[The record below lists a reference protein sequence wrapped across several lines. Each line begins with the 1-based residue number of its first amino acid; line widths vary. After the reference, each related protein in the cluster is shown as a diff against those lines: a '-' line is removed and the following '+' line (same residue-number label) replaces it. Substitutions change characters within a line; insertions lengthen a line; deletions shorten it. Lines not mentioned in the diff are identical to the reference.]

1 MYAADWLGKRA
12 ELTPNQLAVIDEID
26 SRRYTYME
34 MQQRAEGLA
43 SFLYHELGVRE
54 GDRLVMMA
62 WNRLEHLDML
72 FAAQKLSAIFVPLNV
87 RLSVPEIESILTD
100 CQPKVLI
107 YGAEVFET
115 LIKVGGQANLHF
127 VQLAGKAENGTCT
140 GAGAG
145 AGARIGNGMAE
156 EQSRL
161 GKWNYER
168 ILGYTFQ
175 EFPRPKRSLESVW
188 LILYTGGT
196 TGTPKGAV
204 LSQGMV
210 TWNAI
215 NTAVSWQLSSA
226 DIAPVFTPFFHTG
239 GLNVLAT
246 PLLHLGG
253 TLIIDGP
260 FQPKR
265 AMESIRR
272 ERATLV
278 FMVPTMFQMMSQ
290 EPDFTTVDLS
300 SVRFCISGGAPCP
313 SSIYEAYWA
322 KGLVFKQGYGLTEA
336 GPNCF
341 SLHSEDVQRKIGSI
355 GKPVFHSQVKLV
367 DNEGE
372 KVSANKVGELLIQG
386 NHLAT
391 GYWQNPT
398 ASAAT
403 FRNGWLHTGDLACRD
418 EEGYYTIVGRKKEL
432 IISGGEN
439 IYPSEIEAV
448 LNSHPDVMEAAVIG
462 VPHDK
467 WGEVSKAFLVL
478 KSETSL
484 TEEEVIRHCRRHLAS
499 YKVPKEVEFRSVLP
513 HSAAGKLLKR
523 ELS

>member
-12 ELTPNQLAVIDEID
+12 ELTPNQLAVIDELGC
-26 SRRYTYME
+26 RRLTYLE
-34 MQQRAEGLA
+34 LQQRAETLT

-62 WNRLEHLDML
+62 WNRLEHLDLL

-100 CQPKVLI
+100 CQPKLMF
-107 YGAEVFET
+107 YGAEMVET
-115 LIKVGGQANLHF
+115 FVKVRNQDNLQF
-127 VQLAGKAENGTCT
+127 VRLAEKAVT
-140 GAGAG
+140 G
-145 AGARIGNGMAE
+145 RPDTEMPKE
-156 EQSRL
+156 HSRL
-161 GKWNYER
+161 EKWNYEQ
-168 ILGYTFQ
+168 ILGSTFQ
-175 EFPRPKRSLESVW
+175 EFPRPERTMESVW

-196 TGTPKGAV
+196 TGTPKGAI

-226 DIAPVFTPFFHTG
+226 DIAPIFTPFFHTG

-253 TLIIDGP
+253 TLILNGP
-260 FQPKR
+260 FQP
-265 AMESIRR
+265 AQALESISR

-290 EPDFTTVDLS
+290 EADFATADLS

-341 SLHSEDVQRKIGSI
+341 SLHSDDVQRKKGSI
-355 GKPVFHSQVKLV
+355 GKPVFHSEVKLV
-367 DNEGE
+367 DAEGE
-372 KVSANKVGELLIQG
+372 KVSANRVGELLIQG

-391 GYWQNPT
+391 GYWQNPEAT
-398 ASAAT
+398 AAT

-418 EEGYYTIVGRKKEL
+418 EEGYYSIVGRKKEL

-439 IYPSEIEAV
+439 IYPAEVEAV
-448 LNSHPDVMEAAVIG
+448 LNSHPGVTEAAVIG
-462 VPHDK
+462 VAHDK
-467 WGEVSKAFLVL
+467 WGEVPKAFLVL
-478 KSETSL
+478 RSENSL
-484 TEEEVIRHCRRHLAS
+484 TEEEVIRYCRRHLAS

-513 HSAAGKLLKR
+513 HSVAGKLLKR

>member
-12 ELTPNQLAVIDEID
+12 ELTPNQLAVIDELGC
-26 SRRYTYME
+26 RRLTYMDL
-34 MQQRAEGLA
+34 QQRAETLA

-54 GDRLVMMA
+54 GDRLVIMA
-62 WNRLEHLDML
+62 WNRLEHLDLL

-100 CQPKVLI
+100 CQPKILFFS
-107 YGAEVFET
+107 AEMVET
-115 LIKVGGQANLHF
+115 LVKVRNQANLQF
-127 VQLAGKAENGTCT
+127 VRLSGKPVT
-140 GAGAG
+140 GLP
-145 AGARIGNGMAE
+145 E

-161 GKWNYER
+161 GKWTYEQ
-168 ILGYTFQ
+168 ILGYACQ
-175 EFPRPKRSLESVW
+175 EFYRPERTMESMW

-196 TGTPKGAV
+196 TGTPKGAI

-246 PLLHLGG
+246 PLLYLGG
-253 TLIIDGP
+253 TLILDGA
-260 FQPKR
+260 FQAVR
-265 AMESIRR
+265 ALESIRR

-290 EPDFTTVDLS
+290 ETDFATADLS

-341 SLHSEDVQRKIGSI
+341 SLHSDDVQRKIGSI
-355 GKPVFHSQVKLV
+355 GKPVFHSEVKLV
-367 DNEGE
+367 DAEGE
-372 KVSANKVGELLIQG
+372 KVSANRVGELLIQG
-386 NHLAT
+386 NHLAS
-391 GYWQNPT
+391 GYWQNPEAT
-398 ASAAT
+398 AAT
-403 FRNGWLHTGDLACRD
+403 FRNGWLYTGDLACRD
-418 EEGYYTIVGRKKEL
+418 EEGYYSIVGRKKEL

-439 IYPSEIEAV
+439 IYPAEIEAV
-448 LNSHPDVMEAAVIG
+448 LNSHPGVTEAAVIG
-462 VPHDK
+462 VTHDK
-467 WGEVSKAFLVL
+467 WGEVPKAFLVL
-478 KSETSL
+478 RSENSL
-484 TEEEVIRHCRRHLAS
+484 TEEEVIRYCRRHLAS

-513 HSAAGKLLKR
+513 HSVAGKLLKR

>member
-12 ELTPNQLAVIDEID
+12 ELTPNQLAVIEELG
-26 SRRYTYME
+26 SRRLTYWDLH
-34 MQQRAEGLA
+34 QRAETLA

-54 GDRLVMMA
+54 GDRLVIMA
-62 WNRLEHLDML
+62 GNRLEHLDLL

-87 RLSVPEIESILTD
+87 RLSVPEIQSILTD
-100 CQPKVLI
+100 CQAKLLFYEDELV
-107 YGAEVFET
+107 ET
-115 LIKVGGQANLHF
+115 LVRVRNQADLQF
-127 VQLAGKAENGTCT
+127 VRLAGKKGKLGFGSGTRT
-140 GAGAG
+140 GTGTAD
-145 AGARIGNGMAE
+145 E
-156 EQSRL
+156 HSWL
-161 GKWNYER
+161 GKWDYEQ
-168 ILGYTFQ
+168 ILSFACQ
-175 EFPRPKRSLESVW
+175 EFPRPKRSMESEW

-196 TGTPKGAV
+196 TGIPKGAI

-246 PLLHLGG
+246 PLLYLGG
-253 TLIIDGP
+253 TLILEGP

-265 AMESIRR
+265 ALESICR
-272 ERATLV
+272 ERATIV

-290 EPDFTTVDLS
+290 ETDFTTTDLS
-300 SVRFCISGGAPCP
+300 SIRFCISGGAPCP
-313 SSIYEAYWA
+313 SSIYEAYSA

-341 SLHSEDVQRKIGSI
+341 SLHSDDVQRKIGSI
-355 GKPVFHSQVKLV
+355 GKPVFHSEVKLV
-367 DNEGE
+367 DAEGE
-372 KVSANKVGELLIQG
+372 TVSANIVGELLIQG
-386 NHLAT
+386 NHLAS
-391 GYWQNPT
+391 GYWQNPAAT
-398 ASAAT
+398 AAT
-403 FRNGWLHTGDLACRD
+403 FRKGWLHTGDLACRD
-418 EEGYYTIVGRKKEL
+418 EEGYYSIVGRKKEL

-439 IYPSEIEAV
+439 IYPAEIEAV
-448 LNSHPDVMEAAVIG
+448 LNSHPGVIEAAVIG
-462 VPHDK
+462 VAHDK
-467 WGEVSKAFLVL
+467 WGEVPKAFLVL
-478 KSETSL
+478 RSEYSL
-484 TEEEVIRHCRRHLAS
+484 TEEEVIRYCRSHLGS